1 MIEDTRTDPDIVS
14 TCVVGDTPPNTLGKF
29 LDANGALAS
38 LEKETIKFT
47 PPNQLNDKFDCMPL
61 CYREAEI
68 EASWKRSLL
77 SRVFPEQKEYYFESH
92 INRDWKPLMDS
103 LSNIIGIASFTDLS
117 QCDLRWMWNRYGDG
131 HKGCLILFDALKMGT
146 FFRVKYS
153 ERPKISIPSDAE
165 KYPVDEVLA
174 VLTTKEFGTSD
185 HWEKESE
192 WRMIEHLS
200 KLTPKGNLFLR
211 SYSNAFIKVI
221 CGYNMNEVMFNRIV
235 EMVDGKGILVEREM
249 AMCGNG

>member
-1 MIEDTRTDPDIVS
+1 MTETTITNPVTVADHIVG
-14 TCVVGDTPPNTLGKF
+14 VPPPAKLGKF
-29 LDANGALAS
+29 LDSKGALAS
-38 LEKETIKFT
+38 LEECTIRFT

-61 CYREAEI
+61 CYKEVEI
-68 EASWKRSLL
+68 DASWDRSFL
-77 SRVFPEQKEYYFESH
+77 SRLFPEQKEYYFESH

-103 LSNIIGIASFTDLS
+103 LSNIIGIASFADLS
-117 QCDLRWMWNRYGDG
+117 QCDLQWMWKRYGDG
-131 HKGCLILFDALKMGT
+131 HKGCLILFDALEMGT

-192 WRMIEHLS
+192 WRMIGHLS
-200 KLTPKGNLFLR
+200 KLTPKGSLFLR
-211 SYSNAFIKVI
+211 SYNNAFIKVI
-221 CGYNMNEVMFNRIV
+221 CGYNMDEVMFKRIV
-235 EMVDGKGILVEREM
+235 EMADGKGILVEREM